1 MGCPYDLNLQKK
13 LVFNEHDI
21 PQGGIIVQYQLGVC
35 LLVSAK
41 CFAEAGN
48 SVGAGQKGQEMKKNP
63 SHEDN
68 LVALRRIE
76 GQVRGVQRMIEDRKY
91 CIDILNQIYAIKG
104 ALGRVEEKVLE
115 KHFQH
120 CVTEAVKG
128 SSKKEKQQKLDEILK
143 LIHQTRR
150 A

>member
-1 MGCPYDLNLQKK
+1 M
-13 LVFNEHDI
+13 
-21 PQGGIIVQYQLGVC
+21 GGIIGQPQSGFYP
-35 LLVSAK
+35 S
-41 CFAEAGN
+41 
-48 SVGAGQKGQEMKKNP
+48 SIDDGQKGQEMKKNP

-104 ALGRVEEKVLE
+104 ALGRVEEKILE
-115 KHFQH
+115 KHFLH

-128 SSKKEKQQKLDEILK
+128 SSEKERQQKLDEILK